1 MKRLIISLMLAI
13 CVGISIHAQ
22 RVTATFQDT
31 PLPEVLLEME
41 RQCEGMQINF
51 IYDDVKDYRVTQRM
65 ENVSLKEAIH
75 TVVGDHP
82 VRVVRKKNKYYLS
95 IVPTPKLKITG
106 KVQDGF
112 LFRGVPGL
120 KVSLCRAD
128 STDIMD
134 SIPMTRLY
142 AGDNVLKCHVYSAE
156 IKAQDKQY
164 LIHTQAR
171 GYGDIWKKVNVDDQ
185 EDGEV
190 NVSDINMLR
199 VLELPNVDVVATKVK
214 MFWKGDTLV
223 YDATAFQ
230 LPEGSMLDALIR
242 QLPGVELKNN
252 GEIFV
257 NGRKVDE
264 LLLGSRSFMHGN
276 KKVLMENLPYYTV
289 KNLKVYEKASDKS
302 EYLGYEVDPKKY
314 VMDVNLKDEYHTGY
328 IANMEAAAG
337 TDNHWLGRAFLL
349 RFNDQWRYTLLAN
362 ANNVNESRH
371 IWQDGNWSPQSMP
384 SNRVT
389 TRSVRGDVAYK
400 SKDGKVDNSFSTDY
414 QYVTTNTEM
423 RSQSETFLNG
433 MTPHSNTE
441 SVLKNDSRRV
451 KLFDFLTLKTSFFL
465 NMEGSYSFEKV
476 NGNSWSDFHQ
486 WSETLTASRLT
497 SGMDVS
503 TLSSGYIRLSPT
515 FTINREK
522 KQDLGFWLL
531 VGSYVNK
538 VERASKYQVDQHGA
552 QKTRYN
558 TEDYYYKYN
567 QYEFNYGRGHSLSKD
582 WRLGYGVEYTC
593 WDNFAHDNLYHPD
606 TLALPSQLESL
617 AAIIDPS
624 NSYDYRYTKH
634 TEKFHINLT
643 NYVISHPLPG
653 ITLNSQRFDLNFDIP
668 IRQHRFDYQRGVID
682 TLVRYNAVHIN
693 PKVNFKQK
701 FGKDNRNEVH
711 ASAHF
716 TTHDTNHLLQA
727 IIFHD
732 DSQPLIVRLG
742 NPDLK
747 ARQTTGMSFDYANH
761 NGPHR
766 QEVSAGTRFEY
777 NVRDIAESLCYNTVT
792 GVYTYQPTNIR
803 GGYNLDGSFNYSRNL
818 DKKNRWSVQSNA
830 NASLHHSVDHTM
842 FSGET
847 ESHINAVNTLNVSEK
862 AHVQYNKDVLNIRA
876 TGSINW
882 RHSEGKM
889 LDFETLNAF
898 DYQYG
903 LNGRYT
909 IPRINL
915 TVSADATM
923 YSRRGYGSSELNTD
937 DFVLNASLSQSL
949 FKGKLIAR
957 IEAFDLFHQ
966 LSSTQ
971 YAVNAQ
977 GRTITWY
984 RSLPHYAM
992 LHLVYHWNKN
1002 PKKK

>member
-1 MKRLIISLMLAI
+1 MKRLIIYLLFVL
-13 CVGISIHAQ
+13 CVGTPILAQ
-22 RVTATFQDT
+22 RVTATFRET

-41 RQCEGMQINF
+41 RQCEGVQINF
-51 IYDDVKDYRVTQRM
+51 IYDDLKNYRVTQSM
-65 ENVSLKEAIH
+65 DNVSLKEAIH
-75 TVVGDHP
+75 TVVGSNP
-82 VRVVRKKNKYYLS
+82 VRVVHKKNKYYLS

-112 LFRGVPGL
+112 LHRGVPGL
-120 KVSLCRAD
+120 MVSLCRAD
-128 STDIMD
+128 STEIMD
-134 SIPMTRLY
+134 SLPMTSLY
-142 AGDNVLKCHVYSAE
+142 MGNNELKWHIYSGE

-164 LIHTQAR
+164 LVHTQAR
-171 GYGDIWKKVNVDDQ
+171 GYGDVWQKVNVNDQ

-190 NVSDINMLR
+190 NVPDINMLK
-199 VLELPNVDVVATKVK
+199 VFELKEVEVVATKVK

-230 LPEGSMLDALIR
+230 LPDGSMLDALIR

-264 LLLGSRSFMHGN
+264 LLLGARSFMHGN

-289 KNLKVYEKASDKS
+289 KNIKVYEKASDKS
-302 EYLGYEVDPKKY
+302 EYLGYDVDPKKY
-314 VMDVNLKDEYHTGY
+314 VMDVNLKDEYQMGY

-337 TDNHWLGRAFLL
+337 TNSHWLGRTFLL
-349 RFNDQWRYTLLAN
+349 SFNDQWRYTLLAN
-362 ANNVNESRH
+362 ANNVNENRH

-389 TRSVRGDVAYK
+389 THSLRGDISYK

-414 QYVTTNTEM
+414 QYTTTHIDM
-423 RSQSETFLNG
+423 HSQSETFLNG
-433 MTPHSNTE
+433 MTPHSSTK
-441 SVLKNDSRRV
+441 SVSKNDSRKV
-451 KLFDFLTLKTSFFL
+451 ELFDFLTLKTPFFL
-465 NMEGSYSFEKV
+465 NMESRYSYEKV
-476 NGNSWSDFHQ
+476 NGNSWSDFHH
-486 WSETLTASRLT
+486 WSDTLAASRLM

-503 TLSSGYIRLSPT
+503 TLSSGYVRLSPT

-522 KQDLGFWLL
+522 KRDLSFWLL
-531 VGSYVNK
+531 IGSYVNK
-538 VERASKYQVDQHGA
+538 VERASKYQVDQQGTQH
-552 QKTRYN
+552 TRFN
-558 TEDYYYKYN
+558 TDDYYYKWN
-567 QYEFNYGRGHSLSKD
+567 QYEFNYGRGHSLPKD
-582 WRLGYGVEYTC
+582 WRLGYGIEYIC

-606 TLALPSQLESL
+606 TLSLPSQLESF
-617 AAIIDPS
+617 AAIMDPS

-643 NYVISHPLPG
+643 NYLVSHPLPG
-653 ITLNSQRFDLNFDIP
+653 ITLNSQRFDLNLDIP

-682 TLVRYNAVHIN
+682 TLARYNAIHLN
-693 PKVNFKQK
+693 PRADFKQK

-711 ASAHF
+711 ATAHF

-727 IIFHD
+727 ITFHD

-766 QEVSAGTRFEY
+766 QEIRAVTHFEY

-792 GVYTYQPTNIR
+792 GVYTYQPINVR

-818 DKKNRWSVQSNA
+818 GKKNYWSVQSNA
-830 NASLHHSVDHTM
+830 NATLHHSVDHTM

-847 ESHINAVNTLNVSEK
+847 ESHLNAVNTLTVSEK
-862 AHVQYNKDVLNIRA
+862 AYIQYNKNALNIRA
-876 TGSINW
+876 IGSINW
-882 RHSEGKM
+882 RHSKGKM

-903 LNGRYT
+903 MNGYYT
-909 IPRINL
+909 IPTL
-915 TVSADATM
+915 KTTVSVNATM

-957 IEAFDLFHQ
+957 IEAFDLLHQ
-966 LSSTQ
+966 LSNTQ
-971 YAVNAQ
+971 YEVNAQ

-984 RSLPHYAM
+984 RSLPHYVMA
-992 LHLVYHWNKN
+992 HLVYHWNKN